1 MHTPP
6 PRDGGAVAD
15 AVAQVKQHAKVVYA
29 AVVSAVA
36 AAATPLQAVRHV
48 RISGKAVVYK
58 PLAPQQMTH
67 WRKEFAQPLVIA
79 APADDGETPSCELHL
94 SAASVLG
101 DSDTAL

>member
-1 MHTPP
+1 M
-6 PRDGGAVAD
+6 AD

-48 RISGKAVVYK
+48 RISGKAVYK
-58 PLAPQQMTH
+58 PLMPQQMTH

-94 SAASVLG
+94 SVASVLG